1 MYSNTSTLLL
11 SLIAIPF
18 TLALT
23 TNYDSATN
31 ATRAPPSRYYLKT
44 RVIDHGNLDKNDL
57 YLSSYHT
64 GTYMTRPYQIK
75 GNV

>member
-1 MYSNTSTLLL
+1 MYTNIPTLLL

-23 TNYDSATN
+23 INYNSAIN
-31 ATRAPPSRYYLKT
+31 ARSVPPSRYHLKT
-44 RVIDHGNLDKNDL
+44 RVIDNGNSDKNDL

-64 GTYMTRPYQIK
+64 GT
-75 GNV
+75 